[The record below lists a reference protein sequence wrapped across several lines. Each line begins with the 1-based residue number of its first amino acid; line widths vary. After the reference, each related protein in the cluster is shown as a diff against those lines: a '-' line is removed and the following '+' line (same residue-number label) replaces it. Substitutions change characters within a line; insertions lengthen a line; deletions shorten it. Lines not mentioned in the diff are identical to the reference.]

1 MRHSVVL
8 GMRPVS
14 EGNDHRMPTP
24 PETIAQRYEIGPLL
38 GRGGMGEVRAA
49 TDLRLGRAVAIK
61 VLRSDLAEQDKL
73 RGRFEREARAAARI
87 NHPNVVAIYDIG
99 EEAGVPFIVMER
111 LPGNSLAN
119 ELTTGRLGQTRACAL
134 GLEVLSA
141 IDAAHHLGVIHRDI
155 KPANILLDTESHAK
169 VADFGIAK
177 LAEEDSQTTMG
188 MVFGTASY
196 LAPERLAG
204 HIATPA
210 SDLYAVGV
218 LLFEALAGRPP
229 FQGDTPLALVEA
241 ISRGE
246 SEPLGRI
253 RPDVDPAVVAVVE
266 RAMRQDPAER
276 FASASD
282 MRAALAAAGQT
293 TDAASVGEPTVAT
306 PIVNA
311 DAEPTRVMSTVD
323 PAADRPT
330 VPSRVE
336 TGAAARPARVM
347 TRARWLVTAAV
358 VAVLL
363 VAVILATRDSNTG
376 ALPKPPSSA
385 TSPTG
390 SIPPPL
396 AHAIDDLDKAVRP

>member
-1 MRHSVVL
+1 MR
-8 GMRPVS
+8 RVS

-24 PETIAQRYEIGPLL
+24 PETIAQRYEIGALL

-73 RGRFEREARAAARI
+73 RARFEREARAAARI

-111 LPGNSLAN
+111 LPGHSLAG
-119 ELTTGRLGQTRACAL
+119 ELTTGRLGQARACAL

-141 IDAAHHLGVIHRDI
+141 IDAAHQLGVIHRDI
-155 KPANILLDTESHAK
+155 KPGNILLDPESHAK

-241 ISRGE
+241 ISRGV
-246 SEPLGRI
+246 SEPLGRL

-266 RAMRQDPAER
+266 RAMRQDPEAR

-282 MRAALAAAGQT
+282 MRAALAAASQT
-293 TDAASVGEPTVAT
+293 TDATSVGEPTVAT
-306 PIVNA
+306 PIVYA
-311 DAEPTRVMSTVD
+311 DVAATRVMSPVE
-323 PAADRPT
+323 PAAERST
-330 VPSRVE
+330 VPARVE
-336 TGAAARPARVM
+336 TGAPRPRRVT
-347 TRARWLVTAAV
+347 TRAKWLLAAAV

-363 VAVILATRDSNTG
+363 VAAVLATRDSNTG
-376 ALPKPPSSA
+376 ALPKTPSTAATSPPSSIPA
-385 TSPTG
+385 SLG
-390 SIPPPL
+390 S
-396 AHAIDDLDKAVRP
+396 AIDDLDKAVRP